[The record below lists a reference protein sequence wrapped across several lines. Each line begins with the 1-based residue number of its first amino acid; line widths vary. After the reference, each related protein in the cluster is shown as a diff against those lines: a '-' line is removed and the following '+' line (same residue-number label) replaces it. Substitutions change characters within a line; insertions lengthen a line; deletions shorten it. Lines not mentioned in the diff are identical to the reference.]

1 MFRFQ
6 CPKCGFGD
14 QNTKQRRTNSMR
26 ARAGVQEVTTSVVG
40 MRASGG
46 GPGAGRPRVEHC
58 TDEHRQQQRTQPAS
72 SENIGLLRTSRAGAR
87 LRRGLPPS
95 RVPPAALRAGGGC
108 RGLTSRRTHHAGD
121 EGFDLGRGLLTVIDQ
136 VGTLRRFDGT
146 RRIGSRSAGGL
157 PRSFRG
163 ADRSVVAGVSALPH
177 RHHGGDRLHRADQTL
192 PAGSGYIMTR
202 DRDPARTNSNCPPGC
217 VRSQS

>member
-1 MFRFQ
+1 MPRQFLVQPDTELTAIFT
-6 CPKCGFGD
+6 PNSEEPIVCG
-14 QNTKQRRTNSMR
+14 R
-26 ARAGVQEVTTSVVG
+26 ARAYERWSH
-40 MRASGG
+40 
-46 GPGAGRPRVEHC
+46 P
-58 TDEHRQQQRTQPAS
+58 S
-72 SENIGLLRTSRAGAR
+72 SECARPAAAPERDGRGSSSALTNTASTTHPTSQQHLSSRRAASAR
-87 LRRGLPPS
+87 
-95 RVPPAALRAGGGC
+95 PPAFPCPSCHSASRRGC

-121 EGFDLGRGLLTVIDQ
+121 EGLDLGRGLLTVIDQ